1 VSTQVDTIFNNLYVA
16 TCIRSLIC
24 LVASALVLLG
34 IYYQIEQPGG
44 GYAAS
49 DTRVDIPLIQLQ
61 AIIGE
66 AQLTENEELAIKL
79 VERDNRYLAF
89 VATAIKLP
97 AADYPILEYSMAGL
111 SRNMRLAVNWR
122 TAEAPNELNEIANHW
137 SPNETRIVNLARD
150 PGWRGT
156 ITALAIQVEA
166 SDGSGTP
173 VIKSLKLL
181 PRSFEAAV
189 LNTVRGWQVFRAWD
203 VRSLGYVLGTV
214 DPNTPSPV
222 IAAAA
227 WAGLALVIALLW
239 GAVTGLHFPAS
250 HAIVLAIPWLI
261 IDLNWQNNLD
271 LQVEVSKSQY
281 QGKTD
286 AEKHAASPDAYIHRY
301 TTHLKENI
309 LPEPPARIFILDETF
324 TRSYAR
330 IKTHYFLLPH
340 RIYNY
345 GSAPPKHGIFPGD
358 YILVFKGGEFL
369 QFDEKSGHLRW
380 GENQSL
386 PAALL
391 DESFWASTY
400 QVLPSLS
407 KGGRTE

>member
-1 VSTQVDTIFNNLYVA
+1 MSTQVGTIFNNLYVA
-16 TCIRSLIC
+16 TCIRSLAC

-34 IYYQIEQPGG
+34 IYYQIEQPSG
-44 GYAAS
+44 GYAAA
-49 DTRVDIPLIQLQ
+49 DTRLDIPLTKLQ

-66 AQLTENEELAIKL
+66 AQLTENEDLAIKL
-79 VERDNRYLAF
+79 LERENKYLAF
-89 VATAIKLP
+89 IATAIKLP
-97 AADYPILEYSMAGL
+97 AADYPILEYRIAGL
-111 SRNMRLAVNWR
+111 SRNMRLAINWR
-122 TAEAPNELNEIANHW
+122 TAEAPNEFNEIVNHW
-137 SPNETRIVNLARD
+137 SPNETRIVNLAKD

-156 ITALAIQVEA
+156 ITALAIQIEA
-166 SDGSGTP
+166 NDGSGTP

-203 VRSLGYVLGTV
+203 VRSLGYVLGTD

-239 GAVTGLHFPAS
+239 GAATGLHFPAS
-250 HAIVLAIPWLI
+250 HAIVLAIPWLV

-271 LQVEVSKSQY
+271 LQVEISKSQY

-309 LPEPPARIFILDETF
+309 LPEPPARIFILDETY

-345 GSAPPKHGIFPGD
+345 GSAPPMHGIFPGD
-358 YILVFKGGEFL
+358 YVFVFAGAERL
-369 QFDEKSGHLRW
+369 HFDESSGHLRW
-380 GENQSL
+380 GTYHSL
-386 PAALL
+386 PAVLL
-391 DESFWASTY
+391 DSSFWASLY
-400 QVLPSLS
+400 QVLPDKSN
-407 KGGRTE
+407 GGRAE